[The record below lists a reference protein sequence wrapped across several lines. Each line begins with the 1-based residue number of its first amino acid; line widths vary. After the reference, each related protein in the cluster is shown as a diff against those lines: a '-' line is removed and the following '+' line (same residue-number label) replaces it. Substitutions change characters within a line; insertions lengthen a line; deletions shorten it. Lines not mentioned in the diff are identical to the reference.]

1 MIGYLD
7 IPVWVIGFS
16 MCDSLGV
23 FLLSM
28 LYCVTAIIYSLL
40 SRKDRLSPI
49 HFMSNKG
56 TTEQSLLFTWYL
68 LCTFSGMICV
78 TDIAFYVLQKLTD
91 FLAKQNHY
99 LLQSVR
105 EYS

>member
-7 IPVWVIGFS
+7 NPVWVIGFR
-16 MCDSLGV
+16 MGDSLGV

-49 HFMSNKG
+49 
-56 TTEQSLLFTWYL
+56 LIL
-68 LCTFSGMICV
+68 
-78 TDIAFYVLQKLTD
+78 
-91 FLAKQNHY
+91 
-99 LLQSVR
+99 
-105 EYS
+105 